1 MAVVN
6 AGGVNDRGRFRGAE
20 SGRDDDAVGEPI
32 EFGRYVATS
41 VTLGNDEAAIGGH
54 AAVAPIARNLMGQGV
69 VKSEAPSRQRIEWTA
84 GAPVERH
91 EALCRRSQLTLL
103 GLMPTVW

>member
-1 MAVVN
+1 
-6 AGGVNDRGRFRGAE
+6 
-20 SGRDDDAVGEPI
+20 
-32 EFGRYVATS
+32 VATS

-84 GAPVERH
+84 GAPVERQ
-91 EALCRRSQLTLL
+91 EAALPEAAAATSVRST
-103 GLMPTVW
+103 